1 LKLKAP
7 SAALGLLS
15 ASLASIEMPSEKVSG
30 SSGVLTLPATLLLL
44 LLLVLLLIALI
55 PRTAAAAAL
64 FAAGDANGLLL

>member
-15 ASLASIEMPSEKVSG
+15 ASLASIEMPSENVSG

-44 LLLVLLLIALI
+44 LLIAGMPLA
-55 PRTAAAAAL
+55 AAAAAL
-64 FAAGDANGLLL
+64 FAAAAANGLLLLL